1 MYGKEEEVDDE
12 LVDKTSPY
20 CGTRTF
26 GMCYVNQRGEMALT
40 GCALEVENFVKRSDG
55 TMSVICR
62 VSTYTIIIIIQEK
75 GGGRKKKKTY
85 GLVSIY
91 TALFTFVSSVCVC
104 VCVCKHW
111 CVPY

>member
-62 VSTYTIIIIIQEK
+62 VSTYMSLLLLFKRKEEEK
-75 GGGRKKKKTY
+75 NARTDFNSY
-85 GLVSIY
+85 CSAY
-91 TALFTFVSSVCVC
+91 FHFVCVP
-104 VCVCKHW
+104 KHW
-111 CVPY
+111 